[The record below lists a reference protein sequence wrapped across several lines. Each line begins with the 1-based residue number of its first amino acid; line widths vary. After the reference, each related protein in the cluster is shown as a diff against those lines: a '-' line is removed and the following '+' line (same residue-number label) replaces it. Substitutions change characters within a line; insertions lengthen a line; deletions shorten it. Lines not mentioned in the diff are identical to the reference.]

1 MKSARREKQD
11 NMQELFGKKNKKR
24 ILFKTGRG
32 KEKQIIE
39 EERRIKYDED
49 GIQNSKIN

>member
-32 KEKQIIE
+32 NKKQM
-39 EERRIKYDED
+39 ERYLVGKRKWEIKR
-49 GIQNSKIN
+49 